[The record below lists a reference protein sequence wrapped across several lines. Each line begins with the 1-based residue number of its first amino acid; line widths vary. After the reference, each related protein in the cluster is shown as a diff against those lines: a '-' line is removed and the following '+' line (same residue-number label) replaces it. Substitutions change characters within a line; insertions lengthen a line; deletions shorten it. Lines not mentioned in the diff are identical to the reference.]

1 MRTREI
7 TSPEVK
13 INGELAALT
22 FFSKK
27 DGLDYIILYRLRLL
41 EEYGGFCL
49 WLSIGRHKDNVRFLN
64 GKGMKTDFIEGEFV
78 VTQNRQ

>member
-7 TSPEVK
+7 TSLEVK

-27 DGLDYIILYRLRLL
+27 DGLDYII
-41 EEYGGFCL
+41 
-49 WLSIGRHKDNVRFLN
+49 
-64 GKGMKTDFIEGEFV
+64 
-78 VTQNRQ
+78 